1 MCAGLPSG
9 NPTAVSVK
17 EVLMDT
23 IRRPEQLL
31 HPPALATRCWQARRM
46 ASRILPF
53 VLIVPL
59 SLSSPFASPSLSAQD
74 TGILAGI
81 VRTPEKKPLA
91 LAKIRIVG
99 TPFVAEADTDGAF
112 RIRSPELGSQTVE
125 VKLLGYASILIPVQ
139 IEGGKTTTLNVILEV
154 APAPLETVKISGDT
168 LIVPAMAGF
177 MERRARGNGKFFTR
191 EEIDRMQA
199 RLFTDVLRRVPGMQ
213 MQLVTGGNNNNYTV
227 RTSRNQEGVSGG
239 RQCPVMFYMNGMP
252 FPMTSDGVINSF
264 IGPEEVEAV
273 EVYTGTSQIPPQF
286 NSTNA
291 RCGVVVIWTLNGKES
306 RHSRSH

>member
-31 HPPALATRCWQARRM
+31 PPPALATRCWQPGRI

-59 SLSSPFASPSLSAQD
+59 SISSPFAYLSAQD
-74 TGILAGI
+74 TGILSGI

-112 RIRSPELGSQTVE
+112 RLRSPALGSQTVE
-125 VKLLGYASILIPVQ
+125 VKLLGYASILVPVQ
-139 IEGGKTTTLNVILEV
+139 IEGGKTTTLDLTLEV
-154 APAPLETVKISGDT
+154 APVPLETVKISGDT

-213 MQLVTGGNNNNYTV
+213 MQLVTGGNNNSYTV
-227 RTSRNQEGVSGG
+227 RTGRNPEGVSGG
-239 RQCPVMFYMNGMP
+239 RQCPVLFYMNGMP

-286 NSTNA
+286 NSSNA

-306 RHSRSH
+306 RRSH

>member
-1 MCAGLPSG
+1 
-9 NPTAVSVK
+9 
-17 EVLMDT
+17 
-23 IRRPEQLL
+23 
-31 HPPALATRCWQARRM
+31 M

-227 RTSRNQEGVSGG
+227 RTSRNPEGVSGG
-239 RQCPVMFYMNGMP
+239 RQCPVLFYMNGMP